1 MQKNRDELDLILKP
15 ELTDKESNQLLEKK
29 YDKLVELHTNLDVQ
43 RLKRLSE
50 AEPEDYKEINSEYEQ
65 INNAMKKFYTE
76 QFKSELSIRSK
87 DSNWKDDKTIEQE
100 AINKAYSKLS
110 EEEKQTIKNKK
121 IFDNV
126 EAIVVNSKQMKD
138 NFKD

>member
-50 AEPEDYKEINSEYEQ
+50 ADPEDYKEINSEYEQ

-100 AINKAYSKLS
+100 AINRAYSKLS
-110 EEEKQTIKNKK
+110 EEEKQAIKSKK